1 MRAATA
7 ITGAARQ
14 STWTG
19 FDGVRASW
27 GRHRTAFVLV
37 CTGLAMNAAAEA
49 DAIHRFRGDAY
60 DLKTGAFVY
69 SENHSAFHK
78 GNEHIYSRVSYRDK
92 TGHEFASKLIT
103 FAPVKTQPT
112 FELNDTR
119 DGYLEGI
126 RRETGKTVY
135 YARRAKNQQTKSKVV
150 NAPQPAVFDAG
161 FDYFVQQHLEQICA
175 GTNKSFFF
183 AVPVELDYFKFRLA
197 RKSVSEVCHVYLEL
211 DNVLL
216 RQVVKPIKLWYDM
229 ARRRLVKYEGIS
241 NINGSDGKSMY
252 VRVVFSY
259 QDK

>member
-1 MRAATA
+1 MA
-7 ITGAARQ
+7 ITVRVAERMWTKFDRLLAGGA
-14 STWTG
+14 
-19 FDGVRASW
+19 
-27 GRHRTAFVLV
+27 RHVTALRFVFAFV
-37 CTGLAMNAAAEA
+37 AMSAAAEA
-49 DAIHRFRGDAY
+49 DAVHRFRGDAY

-112 FELNDTR
+112 YELNDTR
-119 DGYLEGI
+119 DGYMEGI
-126 RRETGKTVY
+126 RREAGKTVY
-135 YARRAKNQQTKSKVV
+135 YARRAKNQETKSKVV

-175 GTNKSFFF
+175 GANKSFFF

-197 RKSVSEVCHVYLEL
+197 RKSISEVCHVYLEL

-216 RQVVKPIKLWYDM
+216 RQIVKPIKLWYDV
-229 ARRRLVKYEGIS
+229 ARRRLIKYEGIS

-252 VRVVFSY
+252 VRVVFAY

>member
-1 MRAATA
+1 MQF
-7 ITGAARQ
+7 I
-14 STWTG
+14 WIK
-19 FDGVRASW
+19 FDGTLASW
-27 GRHRTAFVLV
+27 ARHRKGTAAV
-37 CTGLAMNAAAEA
+37 CALLAMSAAVEA
-49 DAIHRFRGDAY
+49 DAVHRFRGDAY

-92 TGHEFASKLIT
+92 TGREFASKLIT

-112 FELNDTR
+112 YELNDTR

-126 RRETGKTVY
+126 RREAGKTVY

-183 AVPVELDYFKFRLA
+183 AVPIELDYFKFRLA
-197 RKSVSEVCHVYLEL
+197 RKSISEVCHVYLEL

-216 RQVVKPIKLWYDM
+216 RQVVKPIKLWYDV
-229 ARRRLVKYEGIS
+229 ARRRLIKYEGIS

-252 VRVVFSY
+252 VRVVFNY